1 MRPLLVSCSD
11 ISGGAARAT
20 WRLHRALV
28 AQGIASHLYVAAK
41 QSDDWRTQ
49 GPAGKAG
56 RLLARMR
63 PYAGSATMRL
73 QRTENP
79 TLHSP
84 ALLPSQMRA
93 RLSAGAADVV
103 NLHWVCGEMVSVE
116 DIGRITKPVVWTL
129 HDMWAFCGAEHYAQD
144 GDGVRW
150 RQGYEKDNRGP
161 GHGGLDID
169 RWVWRRKR
177 KAWKR
182 PFHIVTP
189 SRWLADCARG
199 SALMH
204 DWPVTV
210 MPNALDTN
218 TFKPLPKNLAREILG
233 LPQEPRLVLFGAI
246 GGGRDPRKG
255 WDLLQPA
262 LTQVAGRVPNVHG
275 VIFGQGEPQHPL
287 QLGLPLHWMG
297 HLHDD
302 TTIALLYSAADVM
315 VVPSRQEAFGQTA
328 SEAQAC
334 GCPVVAFNVTGL
346 PDVVEHGTTGY
357 LAESY
362 SSEDLAKGIAWVL
375 EDTERHAQLG
385 AQARARAVRLWS
397 PEVVVPQYLEVYQA
411 AIDRQG

>member
-1 MRPLLVSCSD
+1 MRPILVSYSD

-20 WRLHRALV
+20 WRLHRALL
-28 AQGIASHLYVAAK
+28 AQGNASHLYVAAK
-41 QSDDWRTQ
+41 KSGDWCTQ
-49 GPAGKAG
+49 GPTGKAG

-93 RLSAGAADVV
+93 QLNAGAADVV
-103 NLHWVCGEMVSVE
+103 NLNWVCGEMLSVK

-129 HDMWAFCGAEHYAQD
+129 HDMWAFCGAEHLAPD
-144 GDGVRW
+144 GDGARW

-161 GHGGLDID
+161 GHSGLDID

-182 PFHIVTP
+182 PFNIVTP

-210 MPNALDTN
+210 VPNTLDTN

-233 LPQEPRLVLFGAI
+233 LPQEPRLVLFGAM
-246 GGGRDPRKG
+246 GGGRNPGKG

-262 LTQVAGRVPNVHG
+262 LAQVAGGVSNVHG
-275 VIFGQGEPQHPL
+275 IIFGQSEPQHPP

-302 TTIALLYSAADVM
+302 TTLALLYSAADVT
-315 VVPSRQEAFGQTA
+315 VVPSRQDNLPQSGT
-328 SEAQAC
+328 EAQTC
-334 GCPVVAFNVTGL
+334 GCPVVAFNVTAVSYTHL
-346 PDVVEHGTTGY
+346 RAHETDSY
-357 LAESY
+357 LVCR
-362 SSEDLAKGIAWVL
+362 LLL
-375 EDTERHAQLG
+375 EKKKKN
-385 AQARARAVRLWS
+385 
-397 PEVVVPQYLEVYQA
+397 
-411 AIDRQG
+411 

>member
-1 MRPLLVSCSD
+1 MRPILVSYSD

-20 WRLHRALV
+20 WRLHRALL
-28 AQGIASHLYVAAK
+28 AQGNASHLYVAAK
-41 QSDDWRTQ
+41 KSGDWCTQ
-49 GPAGKAG
+49 GPTGKAG

-93 RLSAGAADVV
+93 QLNAGAADVV
-103 NLHWVCGEMVSVE
+103 NLNWVCGEMLSVK

-129 HDMWAFCGAEHYAQD
+129 HDMWAFCGAEHLAPD
-144 GDGVRW
+144 GDGARW

-161 GHGGLDID
+161 GHSGLDID
-169 RWVWRRKR
+169 RCVWRRKR

-182 PFHIVTP
+182 PFNIVTP

-233 LPQEPRLVLFGAI
+233 LPQEPRLSCSEPLVAAGTPERAGICCNLHSLRLRGVFPMCMGSSS
-246 GGGRDPRKG
+246 GKG
-255 WDLLQPA
+255 SRNIRFSLVCLCTGWATCMTIP
-262 LTQVAGRVPNVHG
+262 
-275 VIFGQGEPQHPL
+275 
-287 QLGLPLHWMG
+287 PLHC
-297 HLHDD
+297 
-302 TTIALLYSAADVM
+302 S
-315 VVPSRQEAFGQTA
+315 TA
-328 SEAQAC
+328 RRMS
-334 GCPVVAFNVTGL
+334 
-346 PDVVEHGTTGY
+346 
-357 LAESY
+357 
-362 SSEDLAKGIAWVL
+362 W
-375 EDTERHAQLG
+375 
-385 AQARARAVRLWS
+385 
-397 PEVVVPQYLEVYQA
+397 
-411 AIDRQG
+411 